1 MKVER
6 MEEKQ
11 IKAFV
16 GFIQNICPNAIF
28 DYKKGMFKVNGD
40 WFNNTEDAFM
50 VAQKG

>member
-28 DYKKGMFKVNGD
+28 DYKKEYVQSKWRLV
-40 WFNNTEDAFM
+40 
-50 VAQKG
+50 